1 MCQYNDE
8 HCSILTLVSMWL
20 IFQVPKLLAPLPW
33 NTLPAKTNNG
43 KQKKEFWK
51 NPHKL
56 GKGSPRCTLA
66 LVNHATISPLL
77 FSSTFLFCFCFF
89 IRFLFLRCFLYSRLE
104 RLQQWKDSKKSSSNK
119 TGVRRTG
126 ALSSASAASS
136 PVLKTRDG
144 NKKVTFDGLVEK
156 DSPLKSPMRS
166 RTRTTTTTKSN
177 STARSRSV
185 NCYTC
190 WWYVLVLLVVYFG
203 VSIPV

>member
-1 MCQYNDE
+1 MQPSHLYC
-8 HCSILTLVSMWL
+8 
-20 IFQVPKLLAPLPW
+20 FLLPSCFAF
-33 NTLPAKTNNG
+33 A
-43 KQKKEFWK
+43 
-51 NPHKL
+51 
-56 GKGSPRCTLA
+56 
-66 LVNHATISPLL
+66 
-77 FSSTFLFCFCFF
+77 FLFAFF
-89 IRFLFLRCFLYSRLE
+89 FCFLYSRLE

-119 TGVRRTG
+119 TTGVRRTG

-190 WWYVLVLLVVYFG
+190 WYYLLCILEYRSQYKKCMVIHVGITRCVF
-203 VSIPV
+203 

>member
-1 MCQYNDE
+1 MYTCIGQPGN
-8 HCSILTLVSMWL
+8 HLTFIVFFYLLV
-20 IFQVPKLLAPLPW
+20 LL
-33 NTLPAKTNNG
+33 
-43 KQKKEFWK
+43 
-51 NPHKL
+51 
-56 GKGSPRCTLA
+56 
-66 LVNHATISPLL
+66 LL
-77 FSSTFLFCFCFF
+77 FLFAFF
-89 IRFLFLRCFLYSRLE
+89 FCFLYSRLE

-119 TGVRRTG
+119 TTGVRRTG

-190 WWYVLVLLVVYFG
+190 WYYVLVLLVVYFE